1 MGEQKEMTA
10 AEMAA
15 SENYPVNKGIG
26 YPASS
31 VQDGLKRLIAE
42 GKVDDDGADAIYWL
56 YSSRR
61 RRASATTAAGRW
73 LGSAARPC
81 STSSTLTTR
90 LGMTRW
96 SRPS

>member
-31 VQDGLKRLIAE
+31 VQE
-42 GKVDDDGADAIYWL
+42 GRTEATD
-56 YSSRR
+56 RR
-61 RRASATTAAGRW
+61 G
-73 LGSAARPC
+73 
-81 STSSTLTTR
+81 
-90 LGMTRW
+90 
-96 SRPS
+96 

>member
-31 VQDGLKRLIAE
+31 VQDGLKRHTE
-42 GKVDDDGADAIYWL
+42 DRK
-56 YSSRR
+56 S
-61 RRASATTAAGRW
+61 
-73 LGSAARPC
+73 
-81 STSSTLTTR
+81 TR
-90 LGMTRW
+90 LN
-96 SRPS
+96 SSHQL